1 MSHLSSTTDVGALYG
16 HSFDANQMGPVLPTP
31 PLHREL
37 SDADVRGAK
46 SVVADYLRDLG
57 LTDPDFIASES
68 KRIVNESLAAIAEDP
83 KTNGKRLRKMAIR
96 LTVKKLAK
104 WVHAIEVE
112 HGAEGTPNPPGV
124 IGAHL
129 PELLSL
135 HPQGL
140 VDESL
145 PERFVASAQTKRK
158 PVVPPPVPKG
168 MTKQKLPLL
177 PRWGKQLAEV
187 LGLCQASHKKSDNIA
202 SEGGEQPCSFRSCFN
217 VTRGLL
223 AFLTLLTTAT
233 AAAVY
238 WETVSATGIF
248 QYPLVGMFVLLFF
261 WIAFSFW
268 TATMG
273 LASILMSK
281 KQKKVIPVDD
291 PEYLTGLPRSAILM
305 PIYNEDTASVMAN
318 LKAVALSLKSIGA
331 ADKFDLFVLS
341 DTTNPDVWLEEER
354 AWAKLVID
362 LPEHCRVYYRHRA
375 KNTSRKAGNIADF
388 CQRWGDHYPYMT
400 VLDADSVMSGETL
413 VEMVRRMEND
423 PQIGILQVPPT
434 PVNRQSFFART
445 QQFAAQVYGRVFL
458 EGFALWSECD
468 GNYWGHNAIIRIKP
482 FMEHCD
488 LPVLPGNGPLGGE
501 ILSHDFVEAALMR
514 RAGWKICLAHDLQ
527 GSYEECPTTML
538 DYAQRDQRWCQ
549 GNMQHMGLLLADG
562 FHPTSRLH
570 LSMGVMSYLA
580 SPLWLVFLTLSLV
593 AAYLGGDAA
602 AAGINPWLAGGLF
615 AATMGMLL
623 IPKAYG
629 LFALMLRPLPQDSPQ
644 IRQRAWLGVLLETGV
659 AILIAPIMMLLHSQ
673 FVLATLRGK
682 KVKWNAQQR
691 DDVGVSLTDAFM
703 MHWAHTLVGVTATA
717 ILCFT
722 APTFLLWLSPVLVG
736 LVFSV
741 PLSMLLGSLEIGKK
755 MKGQGLLLINE
766 EVEAPEVLKVQRA
779 ALAKSSREK
788 QAGPKGD
795 LFEMVLLDPAY
806 LVLHL
811 GILRTSEREIP
822 IFRDQLM
829 AIQAV
834 VKRDGLHALPPKI
847 RFQVQNNRYA
857 MEQLHIQLRSQRKPK
872 SPLAYRS

>member
-1 MSHLSSTTDVGALYG
+1 MSHLSSTTDVGAVFE
-16 HSFDANQMGPVLPTP
+16 SFGTDALGAVFPNAPA
-31 PLHREL
+31 LHDAIP
-37 SDADVRGAK
+37 DADIRAAK
-46 SVVADYLRDLG
+46 LVVSDYLRDLG
-57 LTDPDFIASES
+57 VTDTDFIAAES
-68 KRIVNESLAAIAEDP
+68 KRIVNDALEQLATDP
-83 KTNGKRLRKMAIR
+83 KANGKRLRKLAIR

-112 HGAEGTPNPPGV
+112 NDANDHRVPAGV

-129 PELLSL
+129 PELLSQNPEGFL
-135 HPQGL
+135 S
-140 VDESL
+140 ETL
-145 PERFVASAQTKRK
+145 PASFVADAKSKRK
-158 PVVPPPVPKG
+158 PVVPQPKPKE
-168 MTKQKLPLL
+168 MTKQELPLL
-177 PRWGKQLAEV
+177 PRWGNHLAEMF
-187 LGLCQASHKKSDNIA
+187 GLKEIEKRSY
-202 SEGGEQPCSFRSCFN
+202 SESPCADEEKYCSFLGCFN

-223 AFLTLLTTAT
+223 AFLTILTTGT

-238 WETVSATGIF
+238 WETVANTGFF
-248 QYPLVGMFVLLFF
+248 QYPLVALFVLLFF

-273 LASILMSK
+273 LTSILFSK
-281 KQKKVIPVDD
+281 KQKESLSPED
-291 PEYLTGLPRSAILM
+291 PAYLAGLPRSAILM
-305 PIYNEDTASVMAN
+305 PIYNEDTTSVMAN
-318 LKAVALSLKSIGA
+318 LKAVAQSLKSIGA
-331 ADKFDLFVLS
+331 AEKFDLFILS
-341 DTTNPDVWLEEER
+341 DTTNPDIWLEEER

-362 LPEHCRVYYRHRA
+362 LPDDCHVFYRHRP
-375 KNTSRKAGNIADF
+375 KNVSRKAGNIADF
-388 CQRWGDHYPYMT
+388 CQRWGEHYPYMI
-400 VLDADSVMSGETL
+400 VLDADSVMAGETL
-413 VEMVRRMEND
+413 VEMVRRMELD
-423 PQIGILQVPPT
+423 PKIGILQVPPT

-468 GNYWGHNAIIRIKP
+468 GNYWGHNAIIRIQP

-488 LPVLPGNGPLGGE
+488 LPVLPGSGPLGGE

-562 FHPTSRLH
+562 FHPASRLH

-593 AAYLGGDAA
+593 AAFVSGGEEGTAILGAM
-602 AAGINPWLAGGLF
+602 AGGLF

-623 IPKAYG
+623 LPKAYG
-629 LFALMLRPLPQDSPQ
+629 LIAMYLRPQPNDSPEV
-644 IRQRAWLGVLLETGV
+644 RKKAWLSVLLETGI

-673 FVLATLRGK
+673 FVVATLRGK

-691 DDVGVSLTDAFM
+691 DDTGVTFSDAIM
-703 MHWAHTLVGVTATA
+703 MHWAHTLIGLVVTLGLFATA
-717 ILCFT
+717 P
-722 APTFLLWLSPVLVG
+722 AFLFWLAPVLVG

-741 PLSMLLGSLEIGKK
+741 PLSMILGSLDIGRKL
-755 MKGQGLLLINE
+755 QANQLLVIGE
-766 EVEAPEVLKVQRA
+766 EVDSPEVLVAQNKA
-779 ALAKSSREK
+779 MAEGFRERHRSPSVDPF
-788 QAGPKGD
+788 Q
-795 LFEMVLLDPAY
+795 LVLEDPAY

-811 GILRTSEREIP
+811 GILRTADREIP

-829 AIQAV
+829 EIQAM
-834 VKRDGLHALPPKI
+834 VKKEGLKSLPPQI

-857 MEQLHIQLRSQRKPK
+857 MEQLHIQVRAQHVPK
-872 SPLAYRS
+872 SALAYR

>member
-1 MSHLSSTTDVGALYG
+1 MSHLSSTTDVSALYG
-16 HSFDANQMGPVLPTP
+16 HTFGANPMGSVLPTLP
-31 PLHREL
+31 SHSTI
-37 SDADVRGAK
+37 SDTDIRAAK
-46 SVVADYLRDLG
+46 AVVADYLRDLG

-68 KRIVNESLAAIAEDP
+68 KRIVNHSLEAIADDP
-83 KTNGKRLRKMAIR
+83 KANGKRLRKMAIR
-96 LTVKKLAK
+96 QTVKKLAK
-104 WVHAIEVE
+104 WVQAIEVE
-112 HGAEGTPNPPGV
+112 YGDGSSPTPPGV

-129 PELLSL
+129 PELLNQ
-135 HPQGL
+135 HPQVWG
-140 VDESL
+140 DDSL
-145 PERFVASAQTKRK
+145 PEHFVASAHTKRK
-158 PVVPPPVPKG
+158 QVVPQSVPKE

-177 PRWGKQLAEV
+177 PRWGKQIAETI
-187 LGLCQASHKKSDNIA
+187 GLMRPANKRATESPESPA
-202 SEGGEQPCSFRSCFN
+202 SENCSVVNCFN

-233 AAAVY
+233 ASAAY
-238 WETVSATGIF
+238 WETVSATGVF
-248 QYPLVGMFVLLFF
+248 QYPLVGLFVLLFF

-281 KQKKVIPVDD
+281 KQKEAVEPDD
-291 PEYLTGLPRSAILM
+291 PNYLTGLPRSAILM
-305 PIYNEDTASVMAN
+305 PIYNEDTSSVMSN
-318 LKAVALSLKSIGA
+318 LKAVALSLKSLGA
-331 ADKFDLFVLS
+331 AEKFDLFVLS

-362 LPEHCRVYYRHRA
+362 LPEQCRVYYRHRA

-423 PQIGILQVPPT
+423 PKIGILQVPPT

-488 LPVLPGNGPLGGE
+488 LPVLPGSGPLGGE

-562 FHPTSRLH
+562 FHPASRLH
-570 LSMGVMSYLA
+570 LSMGVMSYLS

-593 AAYLGGDAA
+593 AAYLGGDAS

-629 LFALMLRPLPQDSPQ
+629 LLALMLRPQPQDSPA
-644 IRQRAWLGVLLETGV
+644 IRKRAWLGVLLETGV

-691 DDVGVSLTDAFM
+691 DDTGVSLTDALM
-703 MHWAHTLVGVTATA
+703 MHWAHTLIGVTAATVLFFA
-717 ILCFT
+717 
-722 APTFLLWLSPVLVG
+722 APSFLFWLSPVLVG
-736 LVFSV
+736 LIFSV
-741 PLSMLLGSLEIGKK
+741 PLSMLLGSLEVGKK
-755 MKGQGLLLINE
+755 LKEEGLLLINE
-766 EVEAPEVLKVQRA
+766 EVEAPKVLKVQRQ
-779 ALAKSSREK
+779 ALAQAFRSK
-788 QAGPKGD
+788 QSGPKGD
-795 LFEMVLLDPAY
+795 LFELVLQDPAY

-811 GILRTSEREIP
+811 GILRTTDREIP
-822 IFRDQLM
+822 IFRDQM
-829 AIQAV
+829 MEIQAV
-834 VKRDGLHALPPKI
+834 VKRDGVQALPPNI
-847 RFQVQNNRYA
+847 RFQIQNNRYA
-857 MEQLHIQLRSQRKPK
+857 MEQLHIQLRAQRTPK
-872 SPLAYRS
+872 SPLAYR

>member
-1 MSHLSSTTDVGALYG
+1 MSHLSSTTDISAVFD
-16 HSFDANQMGPVLPTP
+16 SFSADGLATVFPNAGRLDNIP
-31 PLHREL
+31 E
-37 SDADVRGAK
+37 SDIRAAK
-46 SVVADYLRDLG
+46 LVVADYLRDLG
-57 LTDPDFIASES
+57 LTDTDFIAAES
-68 KRIVNESLAAIAEDP
+68 KRIVNEALEQMATDP
-83 KTNGKRLRKMAIR
+83 KASGKRLRKAAIR

-112 HGAEGTPNPPGV
+112 NDASDQPIPSGV

-129 PELLSL
+129 PELLSQ
-135 HPQGL
+135 HPEGL
-140 VDESL
+140 LGEDL
-145 PERFVASAQTKRK
+145 PETVVATAKSKRK
-158 PVVPPPVPKG
+158 PVVPEAKPKE
-168 MTKQKLPLL
+168 MTKQELPLL
-177 PRWGKQLAEV
+177 PRWGHQVAEMFGFE
-187 LGLCQASHKKSDNIA
+187 LERKPSHGPASNA
-202 SEGGEQPCSFRSCFN
+202 SEKNDCSFFNCFN

-223 AFLTLLTTAT
+223 AFLTVLTTGT

-238 WETVSATGIF
+238 WETVAGTGFF
-248 QYPLVGMFVLLFF
+248 QYPLVGLFVVLFF

-273 LASILMSK
+273 LASILFSHKK
-281 KQKKVIPVDD
+281 KQTISPDD
-291 PEYLTGLPRSAILM
+291 PGYLDGLPKSAILM
-305 PIYNEDTASVMAN
+305 PIYNEDTTSVMAN
-318 LKAVALSLKSIGA
+318 VKAVAESLHSLGA
-331 ADKFDLFVLS
+331 AEKFDVFVLS
-341 DTTNPDVWLEEER
+341 DTTNPDIWLEEER

-362 LPEHCRVYYRHRA
+362 LPEQCQVFYRHRP
-375 KNTSRKAGNIADF
+375 KNISRKAGNIADF

-400 VLDADSVMSGETL
+400 VLDADSVMAGETL
-413 VEMVRRMEND
+413 VEMVRRMTND
-423 PQIGILQVPPT
+423 PKIGILQVPPT

-445 QQFAAQVYGRVFL
+445 QQFAAQIYGRVFL

-562 FHPTSRLH
+562 FHPASRLH

-593 AAYLGGDAA
+593 AAFVTGGAEGSAILGA
-602 AAGINPWLAGGLF
+602 LAGGLF

-623 IPKAYG
+623 LPKAYG
-629 LFALMLRPLPQDSPQ
+629 LIALYLRPRDCDTAQV
-644 IRQRAWLGVLLETGV
+644 RERAWLSVLLETGI

-691 DDVGVSLTDAFM
+691 DDTGVTLNDAIM
-703 MHWAHTLVGVTATA
+703 MHWAHTLIGLTATLTLYA
-717 ILCFT
+717 T
-722 APTFLLWLSPVLVG
+722 APAFLFWLSPVLVG
-736 LVFSV
+736 LVFSI
-741 PLSMLLGSLEIGKK
+741 PLSMLLGSLDIGQKLK
-755 MKGQGLLLINE
+755 AKSLLMIGE
-766 EVEAPEVLKVQRA
+766 EVERPEVLVAQQKAMAQA
-779 ALAKSSREK
+779 FREK
-788 QAGPKGD
+788 HSASKADPFQ
-795 LFEMVLLDPAY
+795 LVLEDPAY

-811 GILRTSEREIP
+811 GILRTADREIP

-829 AIQAV
+829 EIQAM
-834 VKRDGLHALPPKI
+834 VKKEGLHSLPPNI

-857 MEQLHIQLRSQRKPK
+857 MEQLHIQLRSQRMPK
-872 SPLAYRS
+872 SALAYR

>member
-1 MSHLSSTTDVGALYG
+1 MSHLSSTTDVGALFG
-16 HSFDANQMGPVLPTP
+16 HSFDANPMGPLLPTP
-31 PLHREL
+31 PSHREI
-37 SDADVRGAK
+37 SDTDIRAAK
-46 SVVADYLRDLG
+46 TVVADYLRDLG

-68 KRIVNESLAAIAEDP
+68 KRIVNHSLESLANDP
-83 KTNGKRLRKMAIR
+83 KANGKRLRKMAIR
-96 LTVKKLAK
+96 QTVKKLAK

-112 HGAEGTPNPPGV
+112 HSAGGTPLPPGV

-145 PERFVASAQTKRK
+145 PERFVATAQTKRK
-158 PVVPPPVPKG
+158 PVVPKPVPKE
-168 MTKQKLPLL
+168 MIKQKLPLL
-177 PRWGKQLAEV
+177 PRWGKQFAETI
-187 LGLCQASHKKSDNIA
+187 GLSRRTKTRAPESPKAETQH
-202 SEGGEQPCSFRSCFN
+202 GCSMVSCFSA
-217 VTRGLL
+217 TRGLL
-223 AFLTLLTTAT
+223 AFLTLLTTA
-233 AAAVY
+233 AAAAAY
-238 WETVSATGIF
+238 WETVSATGLF
-248 QYPLVGMFVLLFF
+248 QYPLVGLFVLLFF

-273 LASILMSK
+273 LASILLTK
-281 KQKKVIPVDD
+281 RQKKSIPADD
-291 PEYLTGLPRSAILM
+291 PDYLTGLPRSAILM
-305 PIYNEDTASVMAN
+305 PIYNEDTSSVMAN

-331 ADKFDLFVLS
+331 AEKFDLFILS

-354 AWAKLVID
+354 AWAKLVIE
-362 LPEHCRVYYRHRA
+362 LPEQCRVYYRHRA

-388 CQRWGDHYPYMT
+388 CQRWGEHYPYMT

-423 PQIGILQVPPT
+423 PKIGILQVPPT
-434 PVNRQSFFART
+434 PVNRQSLFART

-562 FHPTSRLH
+562 FHPASRLH
-570 LSMGVMSYLA
+570 LSMGVMSYLS
-580 SPLWLVFLTLSLV
+580 SPLWLVFLTLSLI
-593 AAYLGGDAA
+593 AAYLGGDAT

-629 LFALMLRPLPQDSPQ
+629 LMALMLRPLPQDSPQ
-644 IRQRAWLGVLLETGV
+644 IREQAWLSVLLETGI

-691 DDVGVSLTDAFM
+691 DDVGVSLTDALM
-703 MHWAHTLVGVTATA
+703 MHWAHTLIGVATTLVLYFA
-717 ILCFT
+717 
-722 APTFLLWLSPVLVG
+722 APSFLFWLSPVLVG

-755 MKGQGLLLINE
+755 LKNEGLLLINE
-766 EVEAPEVLKVQRA
+766 EVDAPEVLKVQRK
-779 ALAKSSREK
+779 ALAKNFRDK
-788 QAGPKGD
+788 QSGPKGE
-795 LFEMVLLDPAY
+795 LFELVLQDPAY

-811 GILRTSEREIP
+811 GILRTTDREIP
-822 IFRDQLM
+822 IFRDQLLQ
-829 AIQAV
+829 IQAV
-834 VKRDGLHALPPKI
+834 VKRDGLQALPPNI

-857 MEQLHIQLRSQRKPK
+857 MEQLHIQLRAERTPK
-872 SPLAYRS
+872 SPLAYR